1 MSNFAVSRFTQNG
14 KLARAA
20 AEDAEACDSMQSND
34 DVSAAAADKS
44 FLAKNQVVSIN
55 ESARALSVP
64 KGSERVERV

>member
-44 FLAKNQVVSIN
+44 FFAKNQVVSIN
-55 ESARALSVP
+55 RP
-64 KGSERVERV
+64 